1 MIPLGEFTHAARLLT
16 SWRSLMH
23 LKSCYRNTGF
33 TEINGRTE
41 CSKKIDIVDSERGF
55 VQTRSTFWIEM
66 QKHMKLNVNNSTL
79 KRMVAAA
86 SKTLEYTYYTETY
99 HIIEDNNIHTVK
111 LRHP

>member
-1 MIPLGEFTHAARLLT
+1 
-16 SWRSLMH
+16 
-23 LKSCYRNTGF
+23 
-33 TEINGRTE
+33 
-41 CSKKIDIVDSERGF
+41 
-55 VQTRSTFWIEM
+55 M